1 MNENQRTDLTAA
13 ISLMLDE
20 IRPTSM
26 QFRVMEVLVNRQANG
41 IPAMTYDLE
50 VANMEFAKSPLNIQV
65 PSIWELIALDIAP
78 HPNFWD
84 NVEYA
89 KQNAASIRNAVYGLQ
104 TQFERLSEPEDNLS
118 LYIFNK
124 FGANSRDI
132 NVVTLIHD
140 YEDAV
145 QKSQRKRDKL
155 VASQVNTSIRRIR
168 RQGKTDDYIVAQLA
182 GVLDSARKAAR
193 LPPALGEELRRLENK

>member
-20 IRPTSM
+20 IRSTSM

-104 TQFERLSEPEDNLS
+104 AQFERLAEPEDRIS

-145 QKSQRKRDKL
+145 QKSQWKRDKL
-155 VASQVNTSIRRIR
+155 VMSQVNTSIRRIR

-182 GVLDSARKAAR
+182 GVLDSARKAAH